1 MLPAEQYSRP
11 SDQLSARKTPPEISL
26 AFRQWRF
33 DSGVSTVA
41 FRQWRFDSGVSTV
54 AFRRLPLNGV
64 LQSPTFQLRQRDL

>member
-41 FRQWRFDSGVSTV
+41 FR
-54 AFRRLPLNGV
+54 RLPLNGV

>member
-41 FRQWRFDSGVSTV
+41 FRQWRFDD
-54 AFRRLPLNGV
+54 FH
-64 LQSPTFQLRQRDL
+64 